1 MSPVDSMEK
10 SKEYLR
16 MALQHMGRYG
26 IPMTPMNYAVWYE
39 YVSGTNGKLKA
50 SIDRIRESDQT
61 FTPELNLEL
70 YKRFITNELLVF
82 RDLVNRDIQN
92 IFSEM
97 LESINETGVD
107 LSRFTND
114 LQTFTRNL
122 LDSAA
127 DAVVLRKLAD
137 DMIIDTQQMED
148 SSELLKN
155 SLEDTRKEVEELR
168 KKLQESKTEAY
179 TDALTGIAN
188 RRCFDE
194 RLQLETQQVKSSG
207 ETLCLMM
214 ADIDFFK
221 TINDNYGHL
230 VGDNVLRMI
239 STTIKDFIKGKDFLA
254 RYGGE
259 EFVVLLPDT
268 PLKGALNLAEKVRC
282 FFEQMRWKEKGSGK
296 SIGSVTLSFGV
307 SCYRPEEPIA
317 DFLHRADLALYRS
330 KQNGRNQVSSED
342 QL

>member
-1 MSPVDSMEK
+1 MNPLDSMEK

-16 MALQHMGRYG
+16 IALQHMSQYG

-39 YVSGTNGKLKA
+39 YVSGTNARLKA
-50 SIDRIRESDQT
+50 SIDKVRECNQH

-82 RDLVNRDIQN
+82 RDLINREIQN
-92 IFSEM
+92 ILSEM
-97 LESINETGVD
+97 LESISNTGVD
-107 LSRFTND
+107 LSRYKSN
-114 LQTFTRNL
+114 LQTFTRKL

-127 DAVVLRKLAD
+127 DAVVLRKITD
-137 DMIIDTQQMED
+137 SMISGTRQMED
-148 SSELLKN
+148 SSDLLKKN
-155 SLEDTRKEVEELR
+155 LEDTRKEVEELR
-168 KKLQESKTEAY
+168 QKLQESKNEAY

-194 RLQLETQQVKSSG
+194 RIQLETQRAKDTG

-221 TINDNYGHL
+221 KINDNHGHL

-239 STTIKDFIKGKDFLA
+239 ATTIKDFIKGKDFLA
-254 RYGGE
+254 RFGGE

-268 PLKGALNLAEKVRC
+268 PLEGALNLAEKIRC
-282 FFEQMRWKEKGSGK
+282 FFEQMRWKEKGSGQ

-307 SCYRPEEPIA
+307 SCYRPGEAESE
-317 DFLHRADLALYRS
+317 FLHRTDEALYLS
-330 KQNGRNQVSSED
+330 KQSGRNRVSSEA